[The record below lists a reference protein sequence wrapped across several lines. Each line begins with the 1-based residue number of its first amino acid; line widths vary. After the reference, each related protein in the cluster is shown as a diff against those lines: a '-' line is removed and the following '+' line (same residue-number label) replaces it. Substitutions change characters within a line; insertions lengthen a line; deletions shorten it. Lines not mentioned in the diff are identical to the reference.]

1 MDRNIDQEL
10 VSIIIPTHNRYE
22 SLIRAVKSCLHQSYK
37 NIEVIIIDDNY
48 SNVNLRNKIIHQ
60 FGYTNHRIK
69 LILSNEDL
77 GATNARNIGIKNSRG
92 KYISFLDDDDEYM
105 PDRILKL
112 MACFKKSRMKNLA
125 LVYSYGIIIYPNGTR
140 EEEKTDF
147 VGNPLFVQMVH
158 NIAGTSFSRRGEDR
172 FCWKSLVC
180 SNGSHQDGVVLLKL
194 LAQGYQIDIVREFL
208 VNYYAHSKENGI
220 TGVTQKTINA
230 DEEYYNY
237 CRKYFNLLSFN
248 ERILVT
254 KKYYSLNIKRL
265 LLIGDKCKAL
275 KVIKKAREEKIFNEF
290 LF

>member
-48 SNVNLRNKIIHQ
+48 
-60 FGYTNHRIK
+60 
-69 LILSNEDL
+69 SNEDL

-158 NIAGTSFSRRGEDR
+158 NIAGTSFWLCKKEV
-172 FCWKSLVC
+172 LELI
-180 SNGSHQDGVVLLKL
+180 NGFEKIDSHQDGVVLLKL
-194 LAQGYQIDIVREFL
+194 LAQGY
-208 VNYYAHSKENGI
+208 
-220 TGVTQKTINA
+220 
-230 DEEYYNY
+230 
-237 CRKYFNLLSFN
+237 
-248 ERILVT
+248 
-254 KKYYSLNIKRL
+254 
-265 LLIGDKCKAL
+265 
-275 KVIKKAREEKIFNEF
+275 
-290 LF
+290 

>member
-77 GATNARNIGIKNSRG
+77 GATNARNIGSKNSRG

-105 PDRILKL
+105 SDRILKL

-147 VGNPLFVQMVH
+147 VGNSLFVQMVH
-158 NIAGTSFSRRGEDR
+158 NIAGTSFWLCKKE
-172 FCWKSLVC
+172 
-180 SNGSHQDGVVLLKL
+180 VL
-194 LAQGYQIDIVREFL
+194 EFL